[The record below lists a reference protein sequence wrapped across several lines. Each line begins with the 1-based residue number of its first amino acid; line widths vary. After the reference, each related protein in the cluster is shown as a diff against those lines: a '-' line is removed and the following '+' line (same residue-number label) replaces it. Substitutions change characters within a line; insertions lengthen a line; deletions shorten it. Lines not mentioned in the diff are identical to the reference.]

1 MFFAQES
8 NNYLCPES
16 LAEFEV
22 LVSDMLMMYN
32 MAAGWLRGER
42 GRERERERETGWF
55 SPVTALPQPTSHT
68 QTYTHTHKCT
78 FPVLQC
84 ECQLDTHGVR
94 ARAPCVQNPRVS
106 KNVHKVAVSPPS
118 PTLYR

>member
-42 GRERERERETGWF
+42 GRERERETGWF

-68 QTYTHTHKCT
+68 LKHTHIHTNAHSLYCSVSVNWTHTVYA
-78 FPVLQC
+78 P
-84 ECQLDTHGVR
+84 GRR
-94 ARAPCVQNPRVS
+94 A
-106 KNVHKVAVSPPS
+106 
-118 PTLYR
+118 YRIQE